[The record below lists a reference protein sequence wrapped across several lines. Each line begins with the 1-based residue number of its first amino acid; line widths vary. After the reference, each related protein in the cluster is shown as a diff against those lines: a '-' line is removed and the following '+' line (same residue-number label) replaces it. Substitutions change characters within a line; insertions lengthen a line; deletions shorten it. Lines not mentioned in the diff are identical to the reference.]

1 MIGNTADRRALPLK
15 RPLAPLFQCLHYI
28 ARRNT
33 RESNLVLDPWIPLPS
48 VIVHTPCREALDQ
61 TLKMF
66 QNMPIMAADRGAE
79 RRANH
84 CRIIAV
90 VRLKKQVQS

>member
-1 MIGNTADRRALPLK
+1 MIGNTADRRALPLE
-15 RPLAPLFQCLHYI
+15 RPLAPLFQCPQYI

-33 RESNLVLDPWIPLPS
+33 RESNLVLDPWIPLAS

-61 TLKMF
+61 TMKMF

-79 RRANH
+79 RCANH